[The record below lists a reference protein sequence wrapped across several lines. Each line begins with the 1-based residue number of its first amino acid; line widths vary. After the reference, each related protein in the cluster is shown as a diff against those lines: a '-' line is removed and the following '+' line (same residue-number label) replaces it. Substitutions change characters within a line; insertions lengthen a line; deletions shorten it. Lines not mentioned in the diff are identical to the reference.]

1 MKKIAIFF
9 VLLLTV
15 LPISAQEVDELSKE
29 VGFILVGRFRAYT
42 FNNVLGFTYDI
53 SHSVRVI
60 SIPTFGRHDLLISL
74 NEGPGLRTL
83 KYLRIEEQDWDAF
96 EQQMAIVDEKFEKWS
111 QVAAMN
117 NEKDFI
123 KTIPANFENVGYYS
137 VGLVNEYVN
146 TDLYAVFEVEDGRC
160 TLKLSDSEDLNK
172 SSFILYF
179 SYETF
184 HNLCELIKKE
194 NAMRNLDLVLKAIE
208 QEKLQEQAHD
218 ALYD

>member
-15 LPISAQEVDELSKE
+15 LPISAQEVDELSRL
-29 VGFILVGRFRAYT
+29 GFILVGRFSADD
-42 FNNVLGFTYDI
+42 FNNVTGFNSNI

-60 SIPTFGRHDLLISL
+60 SNPNLGRHDLLISL

-137 VGLVNEYVN
+137 VGLVKKYVD
-146 TDLYAVFEVEDGRC
+146 TDLYAIFEVKDGRC
-160 TLKLSDSEDLNK
+160 TLKLSNSEDRDK

-184 HNLCELIKKE
+184 HNLYELIKKE
-194 NAMRNLDLVLKAIE
+194 NAMRNLDLALKAIE
-208 QEKLQEQAHD
+208 QEELQEQAHD